1 MKSKERLLKVF
12 RVKKTHSFEAI
23 TNYLKT
29 FLKSIK
35 EVENMNLKNKTL
47 LGVWISMASKVF
59 RRDKSMGK
67 KNLLGRFEDCLYK
80 KCKI

>member
-1 MKSKERLLKVF
+1 MKSKERLFKVF
-12 RVKKTHSFEAI
+12 RVKKTHSFDAI
-23 TNYLKT
+23 IT

-59 RRDKSMGK
+59 RCDKSMGK
-67 KNLLGRFEDCLYK
+67 KNLPGRFEDWLYK
-80 KCKI
+80 ECKI